1 MLDDGESSFEE
12 FEEFVAARSVEL
24 LRVAYAVCGS
34 AQDAED
40 VLQAAPEKTYRR
52 WSRIRHRDPEPYV
65 RKIVV
70 NTAISG
76 HRRRKSRPEVHLA
89 SVPETAVHSGDEATD
104 LRDVLFAELRRLPP
118 RQRAVLVLRFWMDL
132 SEAETAETLGC
143 SVGSV
148 KSQASRG
155 LARLRESVPSFT
167 RES

>member
-1 MLDDGESSFEE
+1 MSGRSS
-12 FEEFVAARSVEL
+12 
-24 LRVAYAVCGS
+24 G
-34 AQDAED
+34 
-40 VLQAAPEKTYRR
+40 
-52 WSRIRHRDPEPYV
+52 V
-65 RKIVV
+65 R
-70 NTAISG
+70 G
-76 HRRRKSRPEVHLA
+76 
-89 SVPETAVHSGDEATD
+89 EATD
-104 LRDVLFAELRRLPP
+104 LRDVLFAELRRLPL